1 MRGRAEAALD
11 AAVADRAIVAGA
23 AASAGWLLLV
33 VLFAWLAPGGDGGT
47 GGSWLMRLS
56 GVAMPLA
63 LIWLAVGFARAIAA
77 LRAEADALRADL
89 AHLQGG
95 APLSRT
101 GPGAGFGTEPP
112 HLAADAGPRPG
123 RAAQTDARPRAQP
136 RPAAQAARAA
146 RPDPVADT
154 RQTALPLDDSASV
167 SVSAIDLLRALNFP
181 DGPDDHLAIRA
192 LQAALADHDT
202 MRLIRAAQDVVT
214 LLAQAGIYMDELA
227 PAPGPASAWRAFA
240 EGVRGPQVAV
250 LAGVSDPN
258 ALDVSAHLLRGD
270 EIFRDAAHHFLRQ
283 FDRMMARMA
292 PDLDDDFLAALTE
305 TRSGRAFVLLAQTS
319 GIFGTTATANPVT
332 ANPVTAEDGGA

>member
-1 MRGRAEAALD
+1 M
-11 AAVADRAIVAGA
+11 
-23 AASAGWLLLV
+23 
-33 VLFAWLAPGGDGGT
+33 
-47 GGSWLMRLS
+47 
-56 GVAMPLA
+56 
-63 LIWLAVGFARAIAA
+63 ARAKPTASQISASGIAT
-77 LRAEADALRADL
+77 
-89 AHLQGG
+89 
-95 APLSRT
+95 PLSRISQLPPVPPSP
-101 GPGAGFGTEPP
+101 PGASHANST
-112 HLAADAGPRPG
+112 
-123 RAAQTDARPRAQP
+123 TSSSQP
-136 RPAAQAARAA
+136 
-146 RPDPVADT
+146 ADT
-154 RQTALPLDDSASV
+154 RQTALPLDDAASV

-258 ALDVSAHLLRGD
+258 ALDVSAHLLRGG